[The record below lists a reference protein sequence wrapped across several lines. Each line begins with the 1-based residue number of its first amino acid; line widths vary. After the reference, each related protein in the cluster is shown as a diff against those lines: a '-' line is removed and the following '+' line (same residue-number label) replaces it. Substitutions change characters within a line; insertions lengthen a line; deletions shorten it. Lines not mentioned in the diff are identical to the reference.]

1 VSRRICWPGVEAN
14 ALGTLATGVGL
25 YFIFLRPPLLPET
38 FSTPASIPTALPP
51 AFLDWL
57 GIVFATRESKFFD
70 HADPEMVRRLSART
84 IS

>member
-1 VSRRICWPGVEAN
+1 
-14 ALGTLATGVGL
+14 
-25 YFIFLRPPLLPET
+25 
-38 FSTPASIPTALPP
+38 LPP